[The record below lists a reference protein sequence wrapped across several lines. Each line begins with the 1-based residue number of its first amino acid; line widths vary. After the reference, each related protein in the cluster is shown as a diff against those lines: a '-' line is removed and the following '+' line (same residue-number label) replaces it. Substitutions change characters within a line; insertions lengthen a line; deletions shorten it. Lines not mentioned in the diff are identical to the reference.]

1 MFTLANSDLSGL
13 ALPVAG
19 IVLLFLIVFLS
30 GFKKPYDPDA
40 KAKEEAEAK
49 AAADAKKK
57 KKRFSWT
64 DEG

>member
-1 MFTLANSDLSGL
+1 MQLLASSDLSSL

-30 GFKKPYDPDA
+30 GFKKPYPP
-40 KAKEEAEAK
+40 EEEK
-49 AAADAKKK
+49 KPEPKK

-64 DEG
+64 DDE